1 MVEINKQ
8 LSNIS
13 ALVTGGSRGVGR
25 GIALGLGEYG
35 ATVYITGR
43 NIEDLEE
50 TAVSVRKLGGL
61 CIPLRCDHNNDSETK
76 AVFEN
81 IRKAGKPLS
90 LLVNCAWGGYEG
102 LFENGSFTW
111 GNKFWEQPI
120 WRWDK
125 IFTIGVRTVFVNSK
139 YAMELMNPQKEGL
152 IINISFWAAQ
162 KYLAN
167 VIYGASKAATDK
179 LTSDMAYELTNTE
192 ISVVSLYPGLVRTEA
207 VLKNAQYFDL
217 SNSESPQFIGRVIA
231 QLFLDPARKQKS
243 GKVYTAAALA
253 REYRISD
260 VDGKQPTPL
269 TIEEV

>member
-1 MVEINKQ
+1 M
-8 LSNIS
+8 
-13 ALVTGGSRGVGR
+13 
-25 GIALGLGEYG
+25 
-35 ATVYITGR
+35 VYITGR

-50 TAVSVRKLGGL
+50 TAASVRKLGGL

-81 IRKAGKPLS
+81 IRKAGNPLS
-90 LLVNCAWGGYEG
+90 LLANCAWGGYES

-139 YAMELMNPQKEGL
+139 YAMELMNPQREGL
-152 IINISFWAAQ
+152 ILNISFWAAQ

-179 LTSDMAYELTNTE
+179 LTSDMAYELNNTE
-192 ISVVSLYPGLVRTEA
+192 ISVVSLYPGLLRTEA
-207 VLKNAQYFDL
+207 VLKAQYFDL

-243 GKVYTAAALA
+243 GKAYTAAALA

-269 TIEEV
+269 TIEDV